1 MKTKKNKRE
10 ELLLEIKKLELEI
23 KLEELK
29 QKVETKSGIQI
40 KVVDL
45 NNIKDPKFY

>member
-23 KLEELK
+23 KLEEIK
-29 QKVETKSGIQI
+29 QKIEQKNGIKI
-40 KVVDL
+40 KEIDL